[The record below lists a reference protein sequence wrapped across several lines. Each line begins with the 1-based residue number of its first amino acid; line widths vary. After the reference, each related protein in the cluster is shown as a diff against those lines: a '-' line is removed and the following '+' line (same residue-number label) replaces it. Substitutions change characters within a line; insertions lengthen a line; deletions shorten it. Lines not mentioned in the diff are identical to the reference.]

1 MMKSISL
8 EYTGASW
15 DTERLIHHAVTIEIE
30 SKESQVNYLGDMPTF
45 YSLKF
50 SFEFGALL
58 HVSAYLYL
66 KFSFTNCL

>member
-1 MMKSISL
+1 MMRSKF
-8 EYTGASW
+8 TGAFL

-30 SKESQVNYLGDMPTF
+30 SKDSQVNYLGDMPTF
-45 YSLKF
+45 ECFYF
-50 SFEFGALL
+50 QFDFGALL

>member
-1 MMKSISL
+1 MMRSISL
-8 EYTGASW
+8 KYTDAFW

-30 SKESQVNYLGDMPTF
+30 SKESQVNYWGDMPSF
-45 YSLKF
+45 YLLKF

>member
-1 MMKSISL
+1 MDIT
-8 EYTGASW
+8 YVGAFTE
-15 DTERLIHHAVTIEIE
+15 TERLIHHAVTIEIE
-30 SKESQVNYLGDMPTF
+30 SKESQVNYLGDMPIF
-45 YSLKF
+45 YLLKF

>member
-1 MMKSISL
+1 MMRSISL
-8 EYTGASW
+8 KYTGAFW

-30 SKESQVNYLGDMPTF
+30 SKESQVNYLGDMPIL
-45 YSLKF
+45 YLWKF
-50 SFEFGALL
+50 SFDFGALL